1 MQFMPNWRGRCI
13 NHFVPTHYLALAQAP
28 KGVGERKGD
37 WIGGTKDRRSFMKWS
52 TVITHR
58 NWKFHSISD
67 FQVEF
72 PSLKS
77 PMPIPWCSE
86 VENSSPSKRFLRVL
100 FCFVFC
106 FSFICYVSIVC
117 CFFLL
122 VNCNILY
129 LSWSFNIYTLHET
142 NAALFLSYPVS
153 RHADDLLNRF
163 IIGNLV
169 L

>member
-37 WIGGTKDRRSFMKWS
+37 WIGRTKDRRSFMKWL

-86 VENSSPSKRFLRVL
+86 VENSSPSKDFWE
-100 FCFVFC
+100 FCFVLF
-106 FSFICYVSIVC
+106 FVFRLFVMFWLFVV
-117 CFFLL
+117 FFLL